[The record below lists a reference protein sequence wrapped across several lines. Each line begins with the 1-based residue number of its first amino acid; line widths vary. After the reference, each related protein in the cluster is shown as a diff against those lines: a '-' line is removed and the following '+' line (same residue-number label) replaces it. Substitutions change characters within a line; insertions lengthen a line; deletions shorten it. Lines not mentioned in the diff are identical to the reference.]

1 MGPRLTTDPAR
12 FIMNLANGT
21 TENYGGVS
29 NKFIRLICI
38 AEVEDK
44 YIQKFVLSI
53 ITKKI
58 KDFFCMEKIEFI
70 SKTSQNFTESLIFS
84 NFFVESKKNTCK
96 AKLPCIAPDRSHM

>member
-21 TENYGGVS
+21 TKNYGGVS

-58 KDFFCMEKIEFI
+58 KDFFVWKKLSLSRKHHKI
-70 SKTSQNFTESLIFS
+70 SLSPSYSVIF
-84 NFFVESKKNTCK
+84 
-96 AKLPCIAPDRSHM
+96 L